1 MSNYYPYDVVR
12 LNLHSYM
19 RPKHHIYVVQ
29 MAIKLSPIL
38 FDQVHAN
45 IRYYYLLNFLYFRTL
60 HKIYLEFQQYYC
72 DIITAYTV
80 SRLEY

>member
-1 MSNYYPYDVVR
+1 MNNYYPYNIVL
-12 LNLHSYM
+12 LNLHPYM

-29 MAIKLSPIL
+29 MAIKLSPIF

-45 IRYYYLLNFLYFRTL
+45 IRYYYLLNLSFFQPLY
-60 HKIYLEFQQYYC
+60 KIYLEFQQHYC
-72 DIITAYTV
+72 DIVSVYTV